1 MTHYVDLQEDCNKE
15 KLLFFLLD
23 FLLYA
28 RIQCHVCLCA
38 FLFLE
43 LDLET
48 VFAMHKFLKMFAALV
63 VGRKVLLDEWG
74 GSSHILK

>member
-1 MTHYVDLQEDCNKE
+1 MFACVHFY
-15 KLLFFLLD
+15 
-23 FLLYA
+23 
-28 RIQCHVCLCA
+28 